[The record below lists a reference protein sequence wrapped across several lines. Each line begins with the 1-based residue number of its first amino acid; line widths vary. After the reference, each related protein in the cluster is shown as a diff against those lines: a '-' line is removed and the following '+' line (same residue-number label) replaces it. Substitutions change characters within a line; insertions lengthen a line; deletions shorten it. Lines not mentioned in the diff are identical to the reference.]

1 MNSQI
6 YSNLDSVRNYNIF
19 NQNRTNASNAMTR
32 ATTGLKVNSA
42 KDSPAQ
48 WAISERMR
56 ERINSLNQASQ
67 NVQNDNALMKTAE
80 GGVTSIIDVLNQ
92 IKANVLEA
100 KDATTS
106 DADRKTIA
114 NEIKS
119 LFDQI
124 TYTATSTRYNGK
136 YLLTPIGGKGGA
148 DGTTELKGIDNGAAS
163 TDGAINSMLKF
174 HFQIGDDTN
183 GVIKDVQFQNMTL
196 KGLGLTNYTDAL
208 KAATGSDLTASGTLA
223 LLRVDSTGGSADNF
237 IDALDEAL
245 TTAINAATDIGSYEN
260 RLGYT
265 ADNVATQIENLEA
278 SDSTIRSSDMAKEIT
293 EYMKWS
299 VLSQASQYMLAQS
312 NQNAFSALNLLQ

>member
-6 YSNLDSVRNYNIF
+6 YSNMDSVRNYNIF
-19 NQNRTNASNAMTR
+19 SQNRANASTAMNR
-32 ATTGLKVNSA
+32 ATTGLKINSA

-48 WAISERMR
+48 WAISEKMR

-80 GGVTSIIDVLNQ
+80 GGVTSIIEVLNK
-92 IKANVLEA
+92 IKANVIEA
-100 KDATTS
+100 KDTS
-106 DADRKTIA
+106 ANDLDRQTIA
-114 NEIKS
+114 REIKS

-124 TYTATSTRYNGK
+124 DYTATSTRYNGK
-136 YLLTPIGGKGGA
+136 YLLTPVSDNNK
-148 DGTTELKGIDNGAAS
+148 LDNGAAS
-163 TDGAINSMLKF
+163 KDGANTNMLEY

-183 GVIKDVQFQNMTL
+183 SVISGVTFQNMTV
-196 KGLGLTNYTDAL
+196 KGLSLNTYTNAITQAMTSLTSSADVAI
-208 KAATGSDLTASGTLA
+208 
-223 LLRVDSTGGSADNF
+223 LRSNGSADTF
-237 IDALDEAL
+237 IKALDAAIDKAL
-245 TTAINAATDIGSYEN
+245 NAATDIGAYEQ

-278 SDSTIRSSDMAKEIT
+278 SDSAIRSSDMAKEIT

-312 NQNAFSALNLLQ
+312 NQNAYSTLNLLQ

>member
-6 YSNLDSVRNYNIF
+6 YSNMDSVRNYNIF
-19 NQNRTNASNAMTR
+19 NQNRTNASTAMNR
-32 ATTGLKVNSA
+32 ATTGLKINSA

-48 WAISERMR
+48 WAISEKMR
-56 ERINSLNQASQ
+56 ERINSLNQANQ
-67 NVQNDNALMKTAE
+67 NVQNDTAMMKTAE
-80 GGVTSIIDVLNQ
+80 AGITNIVDVLNK

-100 KDATTS
+100 KNASTNDS
-106 DADRKTIA
+106 DRQTIA
-114 NEIKS
+114 KDIKS

-136 YLLTPIGGKGGA
+136 YLLTPVA
-148 DGTTELKGIDNGAAS
+148 STGIDNGAAS
-163 TDGAINSMLKF
+163 ADGASMLSF

-183 GVIKDVQFQNMTL
+183 GVIKTVQLQNMTL
-196 KGLGLTNYTDAL
+196 KGLGLTAYTNAL
-208 KAATGSDLTASGTLA
+208 NIATNSSLMD
-223 LLRVDSTGGSADNF
+223 SADLAILRTDGPNSADIF
-237 IDALDEAL
+237 IRALDSAL
-245 TTAINAATDIGSYEN
+245 TTALNAATDVGAYEN

>member
-6 YSNLDSVRNYNIF
+6 YSNMDSVRNYNIF
-19 NQNRTNASNAMTR
+19 NQNRTNASNAMNR
-32 ATTGLKVNSA
+32 ATTGLKINSA

-56 ERINSLNQASQ
+56 ERINSLNQANQ
-67 NVQNDNALMKTAE
+67 NVQNDTAMMKTAE
-80 GGVTSIIDVLNQ
+80 AGITNIVDVLNK

-100 KDATTS
+100 KNASTNDS
-106 DADRKTIA
+106 DRQTIA
-114 NEIKS
+114 KDIKS

-136 YLLTPIGGKGGA
+136 YLLTPVA
-148 DGTTELKGIDNGAAS
+148 STGIDNGAAS
-163 TDGAINSMLKF
+163 ADGASMLSF

-183 GVIKDVQFQNMTL
+183 GVIKTVQLQNMTL
-196 KGLGLTNYTDAL
+196 KGLGLTAYTNAL
-208 KAATGSDLTASGTLA
+208 NIATNSSLMD
-223 LLRVDSTGGSADNF
+223 SADLAILRTDGPNSADIF
-237 IDALDEAL
+237 IRALDSAL
-245 TTAINAATDIGSYEN
+245 TTALNAATDVGAYEN

>member
-6 YSNLDSVRNYNIF
+6 YSNMDSVRNYNIF
-19 NQNRTNASNAMTR
+19 NQNRSNASNAMTR
-32 ATTGLKVNSA
+32 ATTGLKINSA

-80 GGVTSIIDVLNQ
+80 KGVTNIIDILNQ
-92 IKANVLEA
+92 IKSNVLEA

-106 DADRKTIA
+106 DTDRKTIA

-124 TYTATSTRYNGK
+124 TYTATATRYNGK
-136 YLLTPIGGKGGA
+136 YLLTPIESGA
-148 DGTTELKGIDNGAAS
+148 NATAKGIDNGAAS
-163 TDGAINSMLKF
+163 TDGTSMLQF

-183 GVIKDVQFQNMTL
+183 GVITGVEFQNMTL

-223 LLRVDSTGGSADNF
+223 LLRVDSTGGSADGF

-245 TTAINAATDIGSYEN
+245 TTAINAATDIGSYEQ

-312 NQNAFSALNLLQ
+312 NQNAYSTLNLLQ

>member
-6 YSNLDSVRNYNIF
+6 YSNMDSVRNYNIF
-19 NQNRTNASNAMTR
+19 SQNRANASTAMNR
-32 ATTGLKVNSA
+32 ATTGLKINSA

-48 WAISERMR
+48 WAISEKMR

-80 GGVTSIIDVLNQ
+80 QGVSNIIEVLNK
-92 IKANVLEA
+92 IKANVIEA
-100 KDATTS
+100 KDTS
-106 DADRKTIA
+106 ANDTDRQTIA
-114 NEIKS
+114 REIKS

-124 TYTATSTRYNGK
+124 DYTATSTRYNGK
-136 YLLTPIGGKGGA
+136 YLLTPVSDNNK
-148 DGTTELKGIDNGAAS
+148 LDNGAAS
-163 TDGAINSMLKF
+163 KDGANTNMLEY

-183 GVIKDVQFQNMTL
+183 SVISGVTFQNMTV
-196 KGLGLTNYTDAL
+196 KGLSLNTYTNAITQAMT
-208 KAATGSDLTASGTLA
+208 ATSSADVAI
-223 LLRVDSTGGSADNF
+223 LRSNGSADTF
-237 IDALDEAL
+237 IGALNDAIDKAL
-245 TTAINAATDIGSYEN
+245 NAATDIGAYEQ

-278 SDSTIRSSDMAKEIT
+278 SDSAIRSSDMAKEIT

>member
-6 YSNLDSVRNYNIF
+6 YSNMDSVRNYNIF
-19 NQNRTNASNAMTR
+19 SQNRTNASNAMTR
-32 ATTGLKVNSA
+32 ATTGLKINSA

-48 WAISERMR
+48 WAISQRMQ
-56 ERINSLNQASQ
+56 ERINSLNQANQ

-80 GGVTSIIDVLNQ
+80 GGVTNIIEVLNQ

-100 KDATTS
+100 KNASSNDT
-106 DADRKTIA
+106 DRQTIA
-114 NEIKS
+114 KEIRA

-124 TYTATSTRYNGK
+124 DYTATSTRYNGK
-136 YLLTPIGGKGGA
+136 YLLTPVSSNNV
-148 DGTTELKGIDNGAAS
+148 TGIDNGDAS
-163 TDGAINSMLKF
+163 SDGSGTMLKF

-183 GVIKDVQFQNMTL
+183 GVIKDVEFQNMTL
-196 KGLGLTNYTDAL
+196 KGLGLTRFTNDL
-208 KAATGSDLTASGTLA
+208 KTAAEATSLTGSKDLV
-223 LLRVDSTGGSADNF
+223 LLRSEGSADDF
-237 IDALDEAL
+237 IDDLDKAL
-245 TTAINAATDIGSYEN
+245 TTALNAAADIGSYEK

>member
-1 MNSQI
+1 MNSTI
-6 YSNLDSVRNYNIF
+6 FTNMDSVRNYNVF
-19 NQNRTNASNAMTR
+19 TKNSTNASKAMER
-32 ATTGLKVNSA
+32 ATTGLKIVGA
-42 KDSPAQ
+42 KDGTSQ
-48 WAISERMR
+48 YAISEKMR
-56 ERINSLNQASQ
+56 ERINSLNQANQ
-67 NVQNDNALMKTAE
+67 NVQNDTAMMKTAE
-80 GGVTSIIDVLNQ
+80 AGITNIVDVLNK

-100 KDATTS
+100 KNASTNDS
-106 DADRKTIA
+106 DRQTIA
-114 NEIKS
+114 KDIKS

-136 YLLTPIGGKGGA
+136 YLLTPVA
-148 DGTTELKGIDNGAAS
+148 STGIDNGAAS
-163 TDGAINSMLKF
+163 ADGASMLSF

-183 GVIKDVQFQNMTL
+183 GVIKTVQLQNMTL
-196 KGLGLTNYTDAL
+196 KGLGLTAYTNAL
-208 KAATGSDLTASGTLA
+208 NIATNSSLMD
-223 LLRVDSTGGSADNF
+223 SADLAILRTDGPNSADIF
-237 IDALDEAL
+237 IRALDSAL
-245 TTAINAATDIGSYEN
+245 TTALNAATDVGAYEN

>member
-19 NQNRTNASNAMTR
+19 NQNRTNASTAMNR
-32 ATTGLKVNSA
+32 ATTGLKINSA

-106 DADRKTIA
+106 DTDRKTIA

-136 YLLTPIGGKGGA
+136 YLLTPIESGA
-148 DGTTELKGIDNGAAS
+148 SATAKGIDNGAAS
-163 TDGAINSMLKF
+163 TDAAIDSMLTF

-196 KGLGLTNYTDAL
+196 KGLGLTNYTDDL

-223 LLRVDSTGGSADNF
+223 LLRVDKTGGSADKF
-237 IDALDEAL
+237 IDALDKAL

>member
-32 ATTGLKVNSA
+32 ATTGLKINSA
-42 KDSPAQ
+42 QDSPAQ

-106 DADRKTIA
+106 DTDRKTIA

-136 YLLTPIGGKGGA
+136 YLLTPIGSGDNA
-148 DGTTELKGIDNGAAS
+148 TAKGIDNGAAS
-163 TDGAINSMLKF
+163 TDAAIDSMLTF

-196 KGLGLTNYTDAL
+196 KGLGLTNYTDDL

-223 LLRVDSTGGSADNF
+223 LLRVDKTGGSADKF
-237 IDALDEAL
+237 IDALDKAL
-245 TTAINAATDIGSYEN
+245 TTAINAATNIGSYEN

>member
-6 YSNLDSVRNYNIF
+6 YSNMDSVRNYNIF

-32 ATTGLKVNSA
+32 ATTTLKINSA

-48 WAISERMR
+48 WAISQRMQ
-56 ERINSLNQASQ
+56 ERINSLNQANQ

-80 GGVTSIIDVLNQ
+80 GGVTSIIEVLNQ

-100 KDATTS
+100 KNASSNDT
-106 DADRKTIA
+106 DRQTIA
-114 NEIKS
+114 KEIRA

-124 TYTATSTRYNGK
+124 DYTATSTRYNGK
-136 YLLTPIGGKGGA
+136 YLLTPVSTNA
-148 DGTTELKGIDNGAAS
+148 PGIDNGAAS
-163 TDGAINSMLKF
+163 ADGTNSMLQF
-174 HFQIGDDTN
+174 HFQIGDDKN
-183 GVIKDVQFQNMTL
+183 GVITGVEFQNMTL
-196 KGLGLTNYTDAL
+196 KGLSLDTYTPDL
-208 KAATGSDLTASGTLA
+208 EKAINSTLETSVDLV
-223 LLRVDSTGGSADNF
+223 LLRSEGSAEKF
-237 IDALDEAL
+237 IDGL
-245 TTAINAATDIGSYEN
+245 NAAIDTALNAAADIGSYEK

-278 SDSTIRSSDMAKEIT
+278 SDSAIRSSDMAKEIT

>member
-6 YSNLDSVRNYNIF
+6 YSNMDSVRNYNIF

-32 ATTGLKVNSA
+32 ATTGLKINSA

-106 DADRKTIA
+106 DDDRKTIA

-136 YLLTPIGGKGGA
+136 YLLTPIGGKDT
-148 DGTTELKGIDNGAAS
+148 DGNELKGIDNGAAS
-163 TDGAINSMLKF
+163 TDGTSMLQF

-183 GVIKDVQFQNMTL
+183 GVITGVEFQNMTL

-237 IDALDEAL
+237 INALDEAL
-245 TTAINAATDIGSYEN
+245 TTAINAATDIGSYEQ

-312 NQNAFSALNLLQ
+312 NQNAYSTLNLLQ